1 MATMIYFLS
10 GMAVLLVGMLLMS
23 LVKRM
28 TAQGALRAL
37 LAVLF
42 ASGLAGLIVL
52 ALARNFA
59 LAGAIGFVLLWLVRL
74 WRVATPPETPAA
86 PRGDMTQTEA
96 LRILGLEAGADR
108 AAIEAAYRALMQK
121 NHPDHGGTDGLA
133 TQLTE
138 ARDTLLRG
146 DPS

>member
-59 LAGAIGFVLLWLVRL
+59 LAGAIGFVLLLSL
-74 WRVATPPETPAA
+74 
-86 PRGDMTQTEA
+86 
-96 LRILGLEAGADR
+96 IH
-108 AAIEAAYRALMQK
+108 I
-121 NHPDHGGTDGLA
+121 
-133 TQLTE
+133 
-138 ARDTLLRG
+138 
-146 DPS
+146 